1 VPELFVAPD
10 DPLAG
15 RFPAE
20 TAWLRR
26 CHDAGATIAATCS
39 GALLLAEAGLLDGH
53 EATTHWAFCDTLAR
67 RYPRVKVHA
76 QRALVVS
83 GDGQRLVLDL
93 RASLPHLPIV
103 IASGRGPDEI
113 ALRADPLLAVVAK
126 PYEVEG
132 IVRMVEAMAG
142 PGG

>member
-1 VPELFVAPD
+1 M
-10 DPLAG
+10 
-15 RFPAE
+15 
-20 TAWLRR
+20 TTILRR
-26 CHDAGATIAATCS
+26 ILVVEDDVLVRSALTINLGDFGYAVE
-39 GALLLAEAGLLDGH
+39 EAGSIGEALD
-53 EATTHWAFCDTLAR
+53 LSR
-67 RYPRVKVHA
+67 RLGSELGAAIIDMGLPD
-76 QRALVVS
+76 

-93 RASLPHLPIV
+93 RASLPRLPIV

-142 PGG
+142 PSG